1 MPQTINKPEWT
12 LTDQRWVLN
21 QPPDSEACG
30 NLRAQNKAL
39 AARYL
44 AYASFQ
50 SQGNVRLLRK
60 NFMRIKGNTHCYC
73 YVF

>member
-1 MPQTINKPEWT
+1 MPQTINKPELT
-12 LTDQRWVLN
+12 LVDQLRVLN
-21 QPPDSEACG
+21 QPTDSEARG

-50 SQGNVRLLRK
+50 SQGK
-60 NFMRIKGNTHCYC
+60 
-73 YVF
+73 